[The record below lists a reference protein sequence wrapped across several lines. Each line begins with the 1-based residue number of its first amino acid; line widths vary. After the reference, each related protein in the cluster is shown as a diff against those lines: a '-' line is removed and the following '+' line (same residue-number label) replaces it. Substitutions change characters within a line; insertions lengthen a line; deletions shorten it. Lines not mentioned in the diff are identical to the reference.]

1 MKFTEWMKGT
11 SDDEKKNL
19 ICSRI
24 YTLAYEFGKKT
35 KAFFNIDEE
44 DSEEYDGF
52 KVESSKIYSNS
63 ALTKEIINELINAPG
78 SQYLLQFTEGD
89 TMIEIAFIGEEIES
103 ETEEIDS
110 SDDNESSDK

>member
-1 MKFTEWMKGT
+1 MKFTEWMREA

-44 DSEEYDGF
+44 DTEEYDGF
-52 KVESSKIYSNS
+52 KVESSKIYANS

-78 SQYLLQFTEGD
+78 SQYLLHFTEGD
-89 TMIEIAFIGEEIES
+89 TIIEIAFIGEEISSES
-103 ETEEIDS
+103 EELDR
-110 SDDNESSDK
+110 SDDDKSSDK